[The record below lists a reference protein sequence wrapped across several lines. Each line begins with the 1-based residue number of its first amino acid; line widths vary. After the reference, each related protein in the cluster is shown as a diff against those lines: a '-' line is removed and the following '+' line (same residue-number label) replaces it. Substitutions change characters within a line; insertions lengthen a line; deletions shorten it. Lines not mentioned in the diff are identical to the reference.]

1 MSGMR
6 SGTIVWM
13 DVLIFQ
19 TLATFAFDWLLLWAT
34 SAVTRV
40 PASGRRLTA
49 AAALGTVY
57 YAIHVLSGEGL
68 LPLHDLW
75 RSFGLVLLVSFA
87 MLFIAFGGGAWRR
100 LLHVA
105 GHFYGIG
112 FVSAGVGTAASFV
125 LSGRMQPDSV
135 IGFLAAGGSILLIA
149 ELGWGAVQ
157 RRLWQQLYQLPL
169 EVQFDGG
176 AHTITAL
183 VDTGN
188 RLRDPLTGEPVIV
201 IEHSSLQ
208 PLLPHYLQSA
218 VEQMAAGD
226 LSAVTRLLASEKWS
240 ARFRIIP
247 FSSVGREHGL
257 LVGFKADGI
266 RISVDG
272 HKAPVGP
279 CILGICRGPL
289 DPDGVYSALIHPE
302 LVESAAAH
310 RAAHAVRGRANET
323 STRSVSEERR
333 PTGDVTRHSEV

>member
-1 MSGMR
+1 
-6 SGTIVWM
+6 
-13 DVLIFQ
+13 
-19 TLATFAFDWLLLWAT
+19 
-34 SAVTRV
+34 
-40 PASGRRLTA
+40 
-49 AAALGTVY
+49 
-57 YAIHVLSGEGL
+57 
-68 LPLHDLW
+68 
-75 RSFGLVLLVSFA
+75 
-87 MLFIAFGGGAWRR
+87 
-100 LLHVA
+100 
-105 GHFYGIG
+105 
-112 FVSAGVGTAASFV
+112 
-125 LSGRMQPDSV
+125 
-135 IGFLAAGGSILLIA
+135 
-149 ELGWGAVQ
+149 
-157 RRLWQQLYQLPL
+157 
-169 EVQFDGG
+169 
-176 AHTITAL
+176 
-183 VDTGN
+183 
-188 RLRDPLTGEPVIV
+188 
-201 IEHSSLQ
+201 
-208 PLLPHYLQSA
+208 LQSA